1 METRPPDDLGA
12 LLRDARE
19 KRGLSRDEV
28 AQVTRVR
35 LGFLEAIEANRR
47 DQLPDAIFL
56 RGFVRAYAREVG
68 LDPDEISRRYL
79 AQFESPTANAPNEAT
94 PPAISSSLQAELAV
108 EAMHGDRRRSNRD
121 QWAVIMLLVAVTGGY
136 AGYRWRSPSVVPAST
151 QSATPAADV
160 PSPPPGRVEESAETG
175 TSGLQSSPP
184 VEPVAS
190 EVIRV
195 ELTATESCWVSAT
208 VDGRRLAYRT
218 MQPGEH
224 QLLDVRDE
232 AVLRIGEPAAIT
244 LSIDGAAGRS
254 LGRPGE
260 PVTLHI
266 TRENYRE
273 FLSH

>member
-12 LLRDARE
+12 VLRDARE
-19 KRGLSRDEV
+19 KRGRSLNEV

-35 LGFLEAIEANRR
+35 LAFLEAIEANRR

-79 AQFESPTANAPNEAT
+79 AQFESPTANAHNDAA
-94 PPAISSSLQAELAV
+94 PPAISSSMQAELAV
-108 EAMHGDRRRSNRD
+108 EAMHSDRRRSNRD
-121 QWAVIMLLVAVTGGY
+121 QWAVILLLIAVTGGY
-136 AGYRWRSPSVVPAST
+136 AGYRWRTPSVAPAST

-190 EVIRV
+190 EVIRL

-208 VDGRRLAYRT
+208 VDGRRIAYR
-218 MQPGEH
+218 MMRPGEH
-224 QLLDVRDE
+224 QSLEVRDE
-232 AVLRIGEPAAIT
+232 AVLRIGEPAAMA